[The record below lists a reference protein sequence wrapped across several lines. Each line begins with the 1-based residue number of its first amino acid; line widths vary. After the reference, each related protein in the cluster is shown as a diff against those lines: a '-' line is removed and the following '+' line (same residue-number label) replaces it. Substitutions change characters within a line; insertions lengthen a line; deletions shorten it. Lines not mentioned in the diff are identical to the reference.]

1 MSRIVPG
8 DAAGVRDAV
17 RTLLAG
23 GLVAFPTETVYGLGA
38 RARDVNAVRSVFR
51 AKGRPADHPL
61 IVHLPTDASLDDW
74 AADVPQAARTLAARF
89 WPGPLTL
96 VLRRAPGVANEITG
110 GQDTVALRTPSH
122 PVAVALL
129 RALGEPVVAPSANR
143 FGRISPTRAEHVAS
157 EFSDLDLTVL
167 DGGPC
172 DVGLESTIVDLSG
185 AAPALLRPGAVSGA
199 ELERALGARLVLP
212 GELGPA
218 VPRVPG
224 RLERHYAPAAPT
236 RLIDA
241 AELRTPFPRLEGAAL
256 LLCRAPLPDGGF
268 AAIRRLQ
275 AEPVAYGRELYAA
288 LRALDAASPSEVII
302 ERPPAGEMWTAVHDR
317 LARAT
322 GSRPGQ
328 DSGGLHAGDPAHDV
342 VRDEPASDE
351 PADDEPAG
359 SERAR
364 DHGDPRHDEERR

>member
-8 DAAGVRDAV
+8 DAAGVRGAV

-38 RARDVNAVRSVFR
+38 RARDVTAVRSVFR
-51 AKGRPADHPL
+51 AKGRPVDHPL
-61 IVHLPTDASLDDW
+61 IVHLPSDASLDDW
-74 AADVPQAARTLAARF
+74 AVDVPEDARTLAARF

-96 VLRRAPGVANEITG
+96 VLRRAASVADEITG

-129 RALGEPVVAPSANR
+129 RALAEPVVAPSANR

-157 EFSDLDLTVL
+157 EFGDLDLTVL

-172 DVGLESTIVDLSG
+172 DVGLESTIVDLSRE
-185 AAPALLRPGAVSGA
+185 APALLRPGAVSAA
-199 ELERALGARLVLP
+199 ELERALGVRLVP
-212 GELGPA
+212 PSDLGTA
-218 VPRVPG
+218 LPRVPG

-241 AELRTPFPRLEGAAL
+241 GELGTPFPGQERAAL
-256 LLCRAPLPDGGF
+256 LLCRAPLPDGTF
-268 AAIRRLQ
+268 AAIRRLP
-275 AEPVAYGRELYAA
+275 AESAAYGRELYAA
-288 LRALDAASPSEVII
+288 LRVLDAASPSEVIV
-302 ERPPAGEMWTAVHDR
+302 ERPPAGAAWTAVHDR

-322 GSRPGQ
+322 GRDPRQDDSRHDDPRPDDSRP
-328 DSGGLHAGDPAHDV
+328 DDPRPD
-342 VRDEPASDE
+342 
-351 PADDEPAG
+351 
-359 SERAR
+359 
-364 DHGDPRHDEERR
+364 DPRHDEENG